1 MTQFA
6 ECCQRVSCAS
16 GRLRDR
22 GEGSGGKA
30 GFTTCYNKNG
40 DRASCAR
47 SDSRVVGRGRHV
59 EGVLSEGRRGEGK
72 LLGDLEAV
80 WVRVRVKVKER
91 EGGKRQLGAFE
102 LHSI

>member
-1 MTQFA
+1 MI
-6 ECCQRVSCAS
+6 
-16 GRLRDR
+16 G

-59 EGVLSEGRRGEGK
+59 EGVLSEGKQGGRK
-72 LLGDLEAV
+72 ILGN
-80 WVRVRVKVKER
+80 W
-91 EGGKRQLGAFE
+91 EGG
-102 LHSI
+102 